1 MLSASN
7 CALQAPNEASYSLKS
22 QNGLDFKMF
31 SFFQEKS
38 IALKIFELGLKRYN
52 DVPEYALCY
61 IEFMSHLNGE
71 FTPSP
76 QKNSF
81 SLRLH

>member
-1 MLSASN
+1 M
-7 CALQAPNEASYSLKS
+7 
-22 QNGLDFKMF
+22 
-31 SFFQEKS
+31 FQEKS

-76 QKNSF
+76 QKTASASSDHINSLYEPYRNWTCLK
-81 SLRLH
+81 SKSIL